1 MIFSKLKSTD
11 DLTLPWLL
19 VLKVTNLTSFSFQ
32 SGRERKKSL
41 NQNSVLRCD
50 DLMWKSLRSE
60 LNCSGSVV
68 HLRELS
74 VLSSYLPSFPTPRPP
89 SSIPHPRWAL
99 ISQFGLIFP
108 GEGQSDGDM
117 LGTRL
122 NLNIS
127 VTKIREASFSF
138 KTQFVFFCIAIG
150 FSIKCEWYCLFQ

>member
-1 MIFSKLKSTD
+1 MSYTKTKPAGWLTKYKSLIFSKLKSTD

-74 VLSSYLPSFPTPRPP
+74 VLSSYLPSFPTPRPLSP
-89 SSIPHPRWAL
+89 QLHSPPPLSTYFSVWSNFPWWRSKWWWYAGDKVEFEYFCYKNKG
-99 ISQFGLIFP
+99 SFIF
-108 GEGQSDGDM
+108 
-117 LGTRL
+117 
-122 NLNIS
+122 
-127 VTKIREASFSF
+127 F
-138 KTQFVFFCIAIG
+138 
-150 FSIKCEWYCLFQ
+150 